1 MYGCESWIIKK
12 AERWRT
18 DAFELCYWRRL
29 LRVPWTARRSNYS
42 IHRKSVLNIHWK
54 DCCWSWKSN
63 TLATWC
69 EELTHW
75 KSPWCRERLKAGAK
89 GKTEDEMVG
98 WYHWLYGHEFEQAL
112 GVGDGQGSLAWSSPW
127 GHKQS
132 DMTEQLNWT
141 DMYMYSD
148 SFCFRVETNTTLRSN
163 YTPIEIN
170 FKKLCLYYETSIK
183 IRRIGFRQLL
193 HLWTLAGVGRVVHL
207 ERAWKPYS
215 LSPNLALC
223 ITSIWLFLAY
233 ILFLETSSLVSKMFL

>member
-1 MYGCESWIIKK
+1 MESWTIKK
-12 AERWRT
+12 FKCQRI
-18 DAFELCYWRRL
+18 DVFKLLGWRRL

-112 GVGDGQGSLAWSSPW
+112 GVGDGQGSLACCRPSVCRVRHNWASELT
-127 GHKQS
+127 HKI
-132 DMTEQLNWT
+132 LNAN
-141 DMYMYSD
+141 
-148 SFCFRVETNTTLRSN
+148 ETF
-163 YTPIEIN
+163 
-170 FKKLCLYYETSIK
+170 FKVWLY
-183 IRRIGFRQLL
+183 L
-193 HLWTLAGVGRVVHL
+193 HFT
-207 ERAWKPYS
+207 
-215 LSPNLALC
+215 
-223 ITSIWLFLAY
+223 F
-233 ILFLETSSLVSKMFL
+233 